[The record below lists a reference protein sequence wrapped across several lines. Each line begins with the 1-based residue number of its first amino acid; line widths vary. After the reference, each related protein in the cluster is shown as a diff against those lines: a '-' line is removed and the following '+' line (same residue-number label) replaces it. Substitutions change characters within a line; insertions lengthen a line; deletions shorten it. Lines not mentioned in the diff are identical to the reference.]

1 MIWQAG
7 QSTFMVEMNEVAN
20 ILRNATSNS
29 LLVLDEIGR
38 GTSTFDGLSIAWA
51 VVEHIS
57 NPKLLGAKTL
67 FATHYHELTELEG
80 KLNNVNNYCI
90 AVKEKGDDIV
100 FLRKIVRGGADKSYG
115 IQVAKL
121 AGVPD
126 SVIERAKEIVEQ
138 LISNDIAAVARG
150 ISVEGASQSKKKK
163 EKLDEV
169 DLTQMSLFDTVSD
182 NDIIEELRNV
192 DVGNLTPIEALN
204 KLYELQ
210 NKVKNRW

>member
-1 MIWQAG
+1 M
-7 QSTFMVEMNEVAN
+7 
-20 ILRNATSNS
+20 
-29 LLVLDEIGR
+29 
-38 GTSTFDGLSIAWA
+38 
-51 VVEHIS
+51 
-57 NPKLLGAKTL
+57 
-67 FATHYHELTELEG
+67 
-80 KLNNVNNYCI
+80 
-90 AVKEKGDDIV
+90 
-100 FLRKIVRGGADKSYG
+100 
-115 IQVAKL
+115 
-121 AGVPD
+121 PD